1 MIHLSNITKQHGSQ
15 VLFREAS
22 FQILPGTRSGLVGP
36 NGAGKTSLFRIITG
50 EEEVDAGEITLA
62 KKTTVGYFSQDVGDM
77 SGRSALDEVMA
88 VSSETVRLAG
98 ELKAME
104 EQMGLP
110 MSDSDMEG
118 LLARYGTAMEDFEHR
133 GGYDLDSRAQ
143 EVLTGLGIG
152 PDRFHNPVESFSGG
166 WRMRVALAG
175 ILTLQPDVLL
185 LDEPTNH
192 LDVESIIWLE
202 EWIATEFK
210 GALLM
215 TSHDRD
221 FMNRVVTRV
230 IEVANKTVTTYGG
243 NYDFYERERDIRRD
257 QLLASHKRQQ
267 DMLAKEEDFIA
278 RFAARA
284 SHAAQVQSR
293 VKKIEKIERIEIP
306 PEEKTVRFTFNDPP
320 RSGDDVVAMVELGKS
335 WENPDGSVQPVF
347 SGGTGLIKRLSK
359 IAVVGVNGAGKST
372 FLKVIAGE
380 TPPSAGSVV
389 LGANVE
395 LGYFSQHAME
405 ILDPKKTIF
414 ETLQDVIPLATIGV
428 IRNLLGSFL
437 FQGDDVE
444 KRIENLSGGEKSRV
458 VLATLLARPVN
469 FLVLDEPTN
478 HLDIRSREILLNALA
493 NFAGTVMLVSHDRHF
508 LRLLARPVNFLVL
521 DEPTNHLDIR
531 SREILL
537 NALSNFAGTVI
548 LVSHDRHFLRLLV
561 DRVIEVDH
569 GEMRLYDGNYDYYLS
584 KTHHGGH

>member
-50 EEEVDAGEITLA
+50 EEEVDAGEITLS
-62 KKTTVGYFSQDVGDM
+62 KKTTIGYFSQDVGDM

-98 ELKAME
+98 ELKQME

-110 MSDSDMEG
+110 MSDDDMEA
-118 LLARYGTAMEDFEHR
+118 LLSRYGSAMEEFEHR

-221 FMNRVVTRV
+221 FMNRVVTRI

-243 NYDFYERERDIRRD
+243 NYDFYEKERDIRRE

-267 DMLAKEEDFIA
+267 DMLAKEEEFIA

-306 PEEKTVRFTFNDPP
+306 PEEKTVKFTFNDPP
-320 RSGDDVVAMVELGKS
+320 RSGDDVVAMSQLGKS
-335 WENPDGSVQPVF
+335 WSNPDGSVLPVF
-347 SGGTGLIKRLSK
+347 SGVSGVVKRLSK

-380 TPPSAGSVV
+380 AEPSEGSVV

-405 ILDPKKTIF
+405 ILDPRKTVF

-444 KRIENLSGGEKSRV
+444 KKIENLSGGEKSRV

-493 NFAGTVMLVSHDRHF
+493 NFS
-508 LRLLARPVNFLVL
+508 
-521 DEPTNHLDIR
+521 
-531 SREILL
+531 
-537 NALSNFAGTVI
+537 GTVI

-584 KTHHGGH
+584 KTHHA